1 MLKIGEKV
9 LSRKDIYQYFG
20 SLQQVAG
27 LRRFTYAEGKAKGLE
42 AVECRSGS
50 GLRFVILIDR
60 GMDIGLCEYQ
70 GIPKSKKQRYILK
83 IYSKERGNRV
93 INPD

>member
-1 MLKIGEKV
+1 MLKIGEKI

-42 AVECRSGS
+42 AVECISRDSYCFS
-50 GLRFVILIDR
+50 F
-60 GMDIGLCEYQ
+60 
-70 GIPKSKKQRYILK
+70 RY
-83 IYSKERGNRV
+83 RRV
-93 INPD
+93 ISLFF

>member
-83 IYSKERGNRV
+83 IYSRERGG
-93 INPD
+93 